1 MKTLYRF
8 RPLVHSI
15 EWNDSRKKTLLF
27 ILYILLSLISFA
39 ADAGS
44 AETPAAGQTINE
56 TAALVRNSKTEICFS
71 NINIQPN
78 ISNGAT
84 GFLPVKPGNDQNNAE
99 DNLSLQQQPICII
112 PRR

>member
-44 AETPAAGQTINE
+44 AEAPAAGQTINE
-56 TAALVRNSKTEICFS
+56 TAALPSV
-71 NINIQPN
+71 
-78 ISNGAT
+78 
-84 GFLPVKPGNDQNNAE
+84 AE
-99 DNLSLQQQPICII
+99 NEWLQPICII